1 MRKKIIVILLLPV
14 LILVTFCAMKTF
26 GLLRSS
32 GSATGSL
39 ITAEWSVS
47 RNQSESTDSIEVIPE
62 MSTDTY
68 TLTVTSS
75 SEVDVTYAVII
86 NNLPTGVVVKFG
98 DEANYRTPTN
108 GTVRI
113 DNAGT
118 INYNDAVKTK
128 THTITFRATS
138 SAQTV
143 SDREIDIDVLFKQ
156 TL

>member
-1 MRKKIIVILLLPV
+1 MRKKIMMVLLLPI
-14 LILVTFCAMKTF
+14 LILLVFYAPKTF

-32 GSATGSL
+32 ADATGSL

-47 RNQSESTDSIEVIPE
+47 RNESASTDALSVIPELSTDS
-62 MSTDTY
+62 Y

-86 NNLPTGVVVKFG
+86 NNLPTGVEVKID
-98 DEANYRTPTN
+98 DEANYRVPDN

-113 DNAGT
+113 NNAGT

-128 THTITFRATS
+128 THTLTFRATS
-138 SAQTV
+138 SAQYV
-143 SDREIDIDVLFKQ
+143 SDREIDVDVLFKQ